1 MVALSGCMGRAAGLA
16 GAGVETVFVSGS
28 LPISFSRLSEISD
41 AIFSVL
47 TLGAGAGAGSV
58 LSACQS

>member
-1 MVALSGCMGRAAGLA
+1 MGRALCLDSA
-16 GAGVETVFVSGS
+16 GAEAVFVSAPLS

-47 TLGAGAGAGSV
+47 TLGAGAGAGSI
-58 LSACQS
+58 LSASQS

>member
-47 TLGAGAGAGSV
+47 TLGAGAKAG
-58 LSACQS
+58 